1 MTKEQPKGIDALQAK
16 QDKEFWKKLEG
27 CCFMEGEFTDM
38 EEVIHINSS
47 IDKMCV
53 ESHISKIRQETL
65 QAVREESEQ
74 TIKDFE
80 LFWGLAPVGTPK
92 GDKLKEIQDWLR
104 RHLLKSLDI

>member
-53 ESHISKIRQETL
+53 ESHISKIREETL
-65 QAVREESEQ
+65 QAVREEIEKTKWRVSYPDG
-74 TIKDFE
+74 K
-80 LFWGLAPVGTPK
+80 LADTTRAK
-92 GDKLKEIQDWLR
+92 NYNQALDD
-104 RHLLKSLDI
+104 LLKSLDI

>member
-1 MTKEQPKGIDALQAK
+1 MKDLKEK
-16 QDKEFWKKLEG
+16 QDKEFERWEIHQVG
-27 CCFMEGEFTDM
+27 CAFREKGKWIMLACDM
-38 EEVIHINSS
+38 NCKNVF
-47 IDKMCV
+47 DGV
-53 ESHISKIRQETL
+53 ISKIRSETL

>member
-1 MTKEQPKGIDALQAK
+1 MKDLFEK
-16 QDKEFWKKLEG
+16 QDKEFEKWADTDVVDGGGNNPYENLYPDDVLEY
-27 CCFMEGEFTDM
+27 
-38 EEVIHINSS
+38 
-47 IDKMCV
+47 
-53 ESHISKIRQETL
+53 ISKIRKETL